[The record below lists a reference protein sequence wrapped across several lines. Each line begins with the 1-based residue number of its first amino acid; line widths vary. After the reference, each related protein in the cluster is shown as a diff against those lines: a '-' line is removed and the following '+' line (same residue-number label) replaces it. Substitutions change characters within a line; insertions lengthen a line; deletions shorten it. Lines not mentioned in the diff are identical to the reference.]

1 VNGWNFLRITFLV
14 FFSVASTLTSLSQ
27 SPPVQPQQTASVSDT
42 NPPAQLPG
50 AQNQQSDQEKE
61 TVIPSQTRRLPHQR
75 PITTSSIEGLV
86 TNEDGRGVVGVRVVL
101 RDIEGKVHETLTN
114 ADGIFRL
121 TDLNAGAY
129 KLDLR
134 REGFDNFTRENIQL
148 GSSEVLSIEVKL
160 RANQN
165 NVAMGPMERPLAG
178 AIPPN
183 AGQTQAE
190 SEEPY
195 RELRR
200 RPIEPEEAAP
210 PQPPTPTENE
220 NFEKRTYRWDITN
233 GDPNDPLNAYR
244 RYAVPGEYDYTSGH
258 WWDPFDRNKLKGD
271 YPVLG
276 QQTFFAFTGSA
287 TTALDG
293 RRLPTPS
300 LVAAENPGSYTFFGK
315 GGQLFLSQLFRF
327 TGELYHGDTSFRPKD
342 WRIVFTPA
350 FDVNYLATQE
360 RGIVNIN
367 PQRGSDRFDDH
378 VGLQE
383 GFVEYKVKDL
393 SPNYDFIS
401 VRAGIQQFQSDFRGF
416 IYSEEQPGLRIFGNL
431 KSDRYEY
438 NLAYFYHLE
447 KDTNSGLNT
456 FNDRHQQV
464 AIANFFIQDFLFKG
478 YTTEFSYHFDKDDP
492 SIYYNNNGI
501 ITRPEPIGVVAPH
514 GIRSHYIGWASN
526 GHIKRIN
533 VSHAFYQVLGYDTDN
548 QVASRRNIT
557 PCPQGFGRCDR
568 VDINA
573 QMAALELSLDKDW
586 VRFRT
591 SFFYASGDK
600 HPRDGIARGFDSI
613 DESQSFAGGDF
624 SFWNREGI
632 RLTSTLIGLK
642 SDNALF
648 PDLRASKNEGQAN
661 YVNPGA
667 YVINAGAD
675 LDITPKMRWVLN
687 FNYLQ
692 FVNTEPLQLVLFTNH
707 IHRGIGADYGT
718 GFIYRPP
725 LSENIVLEGG
735 VTGLT
740 PARGLRDIYTGK
752 TLVSTFGL
760 IRFMF

>member
-1 VNGWNFLRITFLV
+1 MSWHLSRGTVTL
-14 FFSVASTLTSLSQ
+14 VASLALGQ
-27 SPPVQPQQTASVSDT
+27 LLLAQNPQTEPSQTAAVSAPET
-42 NPPAQLPG
+42 PAQLPT
-50 AQNQQSDQEKE
+50 AQQKDEQREKD
-61 TVIPSQTRRLPHQR
+61 TVTPGPQRRLPHQR
-75 PITTSSIEGLV
+75 PITTSAIEGLV
-86 TNEDGRGVVGVRVVL
+86 TNEEGRGLAGTRVVL
-101 RDIEGKVHETLTN
+101 RDLNGKTHESMTN
-114 ADGIFRL
+114 GDGVFRVP
-121 TDLNAGAY
+121 DLDASSY
-129 KLDLR
+129 QLDLR
-134 REGFDNFTRENIQL
+134 REGFQDFTRQEIRL
-148 GSSEVLSIEVKL
+148 GSSEVLSVEIKL
-160 RANQN
+160 RAKEGSFAQ
-165 NVAMGPMERPLAG
+165 GPMDRQLAG
-178 AIPPN
+178 AVPPA
-183 AGQTQAE
+183 AGQTAE
-190 SEEPY
+190 EAQEPY

-200 RPIEPEEAAP
+200 RPNESAPEQNAVAQGLP
-210 PQPPTPTENE
+210 MENE
-220 NFEKRTYRWDITN
+220 NFEKKTYRWEITN
-233 GDPNDPLNAYR
+233 RDPNDPLNAYR
-244 RYAVPGEYDYTSGH
+244 RYAAHGEYDYTSGH

-271 YPVLG
+271 YPIFG
-276 QQTFFAFTGSA
+276 KQTFFAFNGSA
-287 TTALDG
+287 VTALDG
-293 RRLPTPS
+293 RRLPIPS
-300 LVAAENPGSYTFFGK
+300 LVAARDPGESKFFGR
-315 GGQLFLSQLFRF
+315 GGQLFLSQLFRV

-350 FDVNYLATQE
+350 FDVNYLDTQE

-367 PQRGSDRFDDH
+367 PQKGTDRLDSH
-378 VGLQE
+378 IGLQQA
-383 GFVEYKVKDL
+383 FVEYKIKDL

-401 VRAGIQQFQSDFRGF
+401 VRAGIQQFQSDFRGL

-431 KSDRYEY
+431 GSDKYEY

-456 FNDRHQQV
+456 FHDRHQQV
-464 AIANFFIQDFLFKG
+464 MIASLYKQDFFFKG
-478 YTTEFSYHFDKDDP
+478 YTTEFSYHFNKDDP

-501 ITRPEPIGVVAPH
+501 ITRPEPIGTVVPH

-548 QVASRRNIT
+548 QVASRRNV
-557 PCPQGFGRCDR
+557 PCAAGFGKCDG

-586 VRFRT
+586 LRLRT

-600 HPRDGIARGFDSI
+600 NPRDGIARGFDSI

-632 RLTSTLIGLK
+632 RLTGTLIGLK

-667 YVINAGAD
+667 YVYNAGAD
-675 LDITPKMRWVLN
+675 FDITPKMRWVVN

-692 FVNTEPLQLVLFTNH
+692 FVHVEPIQLALFQNH

-718 GFIYRPP
+718 GVIYRPP

-735 VTGLT
+735 ITGLT
-740 PARGLRDIYTGK
+740 PSQGLRDVYTSQ
-752 TLVSTFGL
+752 TLVSGFAL
-760 IRFMF
+760 LKFVF

>member
-1 VNGWNFLRITFLV
+1 MV
-14 FFSVASTLTSLSQ
+14 
-27 SPPVQPQQTASVSDT
+27 SP
-42 NPPAQLPG
+42 QLPN
-50 AQNQQSDQEKE
+50 AQNQNKPQTNE
-61 TVIPSQTRRLPHQR
+61 TITPGPQRRLPHQR
-75 PITTSSIEGLV
+75 VITTSSIEGLV
-86 TNEDGRGVVGVRVVL
+86 TNEDGRGLAGTRVVL
-101 RDIEGKVHETLTN
+101 RDAEGKSHDATTN
-114 ADGIFRL
+114 GDGVFRIS
-121 TDLNAGAY
+121 DLNSGAY
-129 KLDLR
+129 SLDLR
-134 REGFDNFTRENIQL
+134 REGFADFTRESIQL
-148 GSSEVLSIEVKL
+148 GSSEVLSIEIKL
-160 RANQN
+160 RATENK
-165 NVAMGPMERPLAG
+165 AAATGPLDRPLAG
-178 AIPPN
+178 AIPP
-183 AGQTQAE
+183 AATEADEQ
-190 SEEPY
+190 PY

-200 RPIEPEEAAP
+200 RPNETAMPEQTVTTPATP
-210 PQPPTPTENE
+210 PTENE
-220 NFEKRTYRWDITN
+220 NFEKRTYRWDVTG
-233 GDPNDPLNAYR
+233 GDPHDPLNSYR
-244 RYAVPGEYDYTSGH
+244 RYNVGGEYDYTSGH
-258 WWDPFDRNKLKGD
+258 WWDPFNRNKLKGD
-271 YPVLG
+271 YPIFG
-276 QQTFFAFTGSA
+276 KQTFFSFTGSA
-287 TTALDG
+287 VTALDG

-300 LVAAENPGSYTFFGK
+300 LVAARNPGEFTFFGK

-327 TGELYHGDTSFRPKD
+327 TGELYHGDAGFRPKD
-342 WRIVFTPA
+342 WRVVFTPA

-367 PQRGSDRFDDH
+367 PQRGTNRFDDH
-378 VGLQE
+378 VGLQQA
-383 GFVEYKVKDL
+383 FVEYKIHDL

-431 KSDRYEY
+431 RSDRYEY

-464 AIANFFIQDFLFKG
+464 AIANFFIQDFFFKG

-492 SIYYNNNGI
+492 TIYYNNNGV

-514 GIRSHYIGWASN
+514 GIRSHYVGWASN

-548 QVASRRNIT
+548 QVASRRNVT
-557 PCPQGFGRCDR
+557 PCPAGFGKCDR

-573 QMAALELSLDKDW
+573 QLAALELSLDKDW
-586 VRFRT
+586 LRLRT

-667 YVINAGAD
+667 YVYNVGAD
-675 LDITPKMRWVLN
+675 FDITPKMRWVVN

-692 FVNTEPLQLVLFTNH
+692 FVHTEPLELVLFQNH
-707 IHRGIGADYGT
+707 IHKGIGGDYGT

-735 VTGLT
+735 ITGLT
-740 PARGLRDIYTGK
+740 PARGLRDVYTGK
-752 TLVSTFGL
+752 TLVSSFAL
-760 IRFMF
+760 VKFVF